1 MPHSIEL
8 AEQLV
13 GASNQIRELQAEVER
28 LKDALM
34 DIRDHSMPPFNH
46 YKWVYYINEVSTNA
60 LSYYK
65 EERFWCAACGSW
77 GDHRSGTC
85 PTITKVRSDE
95 KSVDAGMTDQLP
107 TKSLSALNLG
117 EKEK

>member
-1 MPHSIEL
+1 MTDKLLPLNREEL
-8 AEQLV
+8 DEIDARKHILYDEMQNLIKQSRT
-13 GASNQIRELQAEVER
+13 ALELQAEVER
-28 LKDALM
+28 LKEVLM

-46 YKWVYYINEVSTNA
+46 YKWVYYINEVSTNT

-85 PTITKVRSDE
+85 PDIK
-95 KSVDAGMTDQLP
+95 
-107 TKSLSALNLG
+107 
-117 EKEK
+117 KEESK